1 MTPRTFL
8 VFAVFVAFV
17 RPLHAAE
24 DDALFLSAREAY
36 QQGDAERLNR
46 LATSLQDH
54 LLWPYIAYW
63 QFKAGPGER
72 SFDEW
77 REFLEKQ
84 PEGLTTQRAR
94 GDLIRATAKKAD
106 WEAVEREF
114 ATFELDDP
122 DVRCL
127 NTRARIERKNAEV
140 ISEAKQ
146 MWAQPAVIGDS
157 CTELFE
163 YMMRER
169 HLSESDLWIR
179 IRAELETNNSS
190 AATHLFNY
198 LPASSRPAK
207 RQWETLVRNP
217 HKYIQQKPLKLKNR
231 TDREMAGFALF
242 RMALTLPELAHE
254 RWQQIKG
261 KFPQD
266 EQAYVWAQLGAAGG
280 FKHRPQ
286 ALKWFRQAGGAPL
299 TERQFAWKV
308 RASIRGGDW
317 ESIAATIDSMPE
329 KDRQISTWRY
339 WRARA
344 YLQEGKTSEAHALL
358 APLSAEHN
366 FYGLLAADELGIT
379 VSGLP
384 EAPEISSYDLHT
396 AAQNQGLRRALKLFE
411 LDLRYE
417 AVLEWR
423 WSIRRMDDRQLLAV
437 AELARRAGWY
447 DRTIDTAERTKLTHD
462 FRLRFPLP
470 YRDVFSAYSQRHG
483 IDEAWVYGLSR
494 QESRFAPQV
503 RSSAGAMGLMQL
515 MPSTASQVARRLGL
529 GRIDRTAITTVDTNV
544 SLGTYHLREL
554 LDMLDDKP
562 LLASAAYNAGMSRAR
577 DWQSSRAMEGAVY
590 AETIPFSETRD
601 YVKKVMNNTMQYARV
616 LGHPFVALKSRL
628 GTIAGRMAGSN

>member
-1 MTPRTFL
+1 MTSRAFL
-8 VFAVFVAFV
+8 AFTTLIVFAC
-17 RPLHAAE
+17 PLHAAE
-24 DDALFLSAREAY
+24 DDALFLSARDAY

-46 LATSLQDH
+46 LAGNLQGH

-72 SFDEW
+72 SFDDW

-84 PEGLTTQRAR
+84 PDGLTTQRAR
-94 GDLIRATAKKAD
+94 GDLIRAAAKKAD
-106 WEAVEREF
+106 WESVEREF

-127 NTRARIERKNAEV
+127 NTRARIERKNSEALT
-140 ISEAKQ
+140 EAKQ
-146 MWAQPAVIGDS
+146 MWAQPAVIGDA

-163 YMMRER
+163 YMMRQR
-169 HLSESDLWIR
+169 HLAESDLWIR
-179 IRAELETNNSS
+179 IRAELEANNSS
-190 AATHLFNY
+190 AVVHLFNY
-198 LPASSRPAK
+198 LPASARPAK
-207 RQWETLVRNP
+207 KQWDTLVKNP
-217 HKYIQQKPLKLKNR
+217 HKYVQQKNLKLKNR
-231 TDREMAGFALF
+231 TDRELAGFALF

-254 RWQQIKG
+254 RWQQIKR
-261 KFPQD
+261 KFPQE
-266 EQAYVWAQLGAAGG
+266 EQVYVWAQLASAGA

-286 ALKWFRQAGGAPL
+286 ALAWYRQAGDTPL
-299 TERQFAWKV
+299 TERQLAWKV
-308 RASIRGGDW
+308 RSSIRGADW
-317 ESIAATIDSMPE
+317 QSIAATIDSMPD

-344 YLQEGKTSEAHALL
+344 YLQEGKTSEAHAIL
-358 APLSAEHN
+358 APLSAEYN
-366 FYGLLAADELGIT
+366 YYGQLAAEELGIT

-384 EAPEISSYDLHT
+384 EAPEISSDDMH
-396 AAQNQGLRRALKLFE
+396 AAAHNQGLRRALKLFE

-447 DRTIDTAERTKLTHD
+447 DRTIDTAERTKVAHD

-470 YRDVFSAYSQRHG
+470 YREVFSAYSQRQG

-515 MPSTASQVARRLGL
+515 MPSTASQVARRAGL
-529 GRIDRTAITTVDTNV
+529 GRIDRTAISTVDTNV

-554 LDMLDDKP
+554 LGLLDDKP

-577 DWQSSRAMEGAVY
+577 DWQASRALEGAVY

-616 LGHPFVALKSRL
+616 LGHPFVALKTRL
-628 GTIAGRMAGSN
+628 GTIAGRMTGSN